1 MKKIK
6 SFLLT
11 VFSTMITGVS
21 VGIFL
26 TPNKIVSGGAS
37 GIATILFHTLS
48 IPPGVTFIVA
58 NIIFLIPAT
67 MILGKKFA
75 VKTLISAALL
85 SFFVQVGSYF
95 PFYTQNTTLST
106 IFGGAIYGV
115 GIGISF
121 AAGASTGGTAILGR
135 LIQLRF
141 PSVAIGKILMVLDG
155 IIILTAFIIF
165 GEIELTLLGILALI
179 IASWA
184 VDFVIGQ
191 LNTSKIAFVI
201 SSQGE
206 TIAKKLVATSHR
218 GVTVIDVKG
227 AYTST
232 PKKMLFCALK
242 EGETVSFQQKIL
254 DIDENAFIVFSKSQ
268 RIKGNGFLL
277 YK

>member
-48 IPPGVTFIVA
+48 IPPGVTFIVV

-67 MILGKKFA
+67 IILGKKFA
-75 VKTLISAALL
+75 IKTLISSALL

-121 AAGASTGGTAILGR
+121 AVGASTGGTAILGR
-135 LIQLRF
+135 LIQRRF

-155 IIILTAFIIF
+155 IIILTAFITF
-165 GEIELTLLGILALI
+165 REIELTLLGILALI

-201 SSQGE
+201 SEQGE

-232 PKKMLFCALK
+232 QKKMLFCALK
-242 EGETVSFQQKIL
+242 EGETASFQQKIL
-254 DIDENAFIVFSKSQ
+254 AIDENAFIVFSKSQ

>member
-1 MKKIK
+1 M
-6 SFLLT
+6 
-11 VFSTMITGVS
+11 M
-21 VGIFL
+21 
-26 TPNKIVSGGAS
+26 
-37 GIATILFHTLS
+37 TIY
-48 IPPGVTFIVA
+48 G
-58 NIIFLIPAT
+58 LIC
-67 MILGKKFA
+67 
-75 VKTLISAALL
+75 
-85 SFFVQVGSYF
+85 
-95 PFYTQNTTLST
+95 TQNTTLST

-121 AAGASTGGTAILGR
+121 AVGASTGGTAILGR

-201 SSQGE
+201 SEQGE
-206 TIAKKLVATSHR
+206 IIAKKLVATSHR

-232 PKKMLFCALK
+232 RKTGGFRPSQAEVIEAPAKRIHMVSEPVQAPALEDAQEEAEQK
-242 EGETVSFQQKIL
+242 PEQPEQAGQEAEQNEQSDET
-254 DIDENAFIVFSKSQ
+254 E
-268 RIKGNGFLL
+268 
-277 YK
+277 